1 MQKQGSGLLSYSS
14 LVHAVAGGCGSAV
27 AMSAF
32 FPLDTVR
39 TRLQL
44 EEGRTSKNTFVQ
56 MMEIYRQEGL
66 VGLYR
71 GLLPVIESLYCSNF
85 VYFYTFHGLKRVAN
99 REQAAVKDLLLA
111 MMAGSVNVMVTNPL
125 WVVNTRLKMQGVQRQ
140 RPQNGVPST
149 SSSTTTP
156 TPTTSTPAIPNHH
169 YKGMLDGLRRVWRE
183 EGLSGLWSGAASS
196 LILTVNPAIQ
206 FMVYEAAKRQA
217 QRMAG
222 NNSLSSSTVFMVG
235 AAAKTVATVLTYPIQ
250 LVQAKQRHGHS
261 YEGLSQKAGIVTL
274 LMYIL
279 RTHGPRGLFKG
290 LEAKLLQTV
299 LAAALMFVCYE
310 KIAAAVF
317 AVLMGRR
324 RVAAVAV

>member
-1 MQKQGSGLLSYSS
+1 MGKDGSGLFSYSS
-14 LVHAVAGGCGSAV
+14 LVHAIAGGCGSAV
-27 AMSAF
+27 AMATF

-44 EEGRTSKNTFVQ
+44 EEGRASKNTFTQ
-56 MMEIYRQEGL
+56 LIEIYREEGL

-99 REQAAVKDLLLA
+99 KEQAAVRDLLLA
-111 MMAGSVNVMVTNPL
+111 MVAGSVNVMATNPL
-125 WVVNTRLKMQGVQRQ
+125 WVVNTRLKMQGVHR
-140 RPQNGVPST
+140 RKPP
-149 SSSTTTP
+149 TTP
-156 TPTTSTPAIPNHH
+156 TTASTNHH
-169 YKGMLDGLRRVWRE
+169 YKGMLDGVMRVWRE
-183 EGLSGLWSGAASS
+183 EGLAGLWSGATSS
-196 LILTVNPAIQ
+196 LVLTVNPAIQ

-217 QRMAG
+217 MRVSGGRQ
-222 NNSLSSSTVFMVG
+222 LSSSTVFLVG

-261 YEGLSQKAGIVTL
+261 YEGLPQNAGIITL
-274 LMYIL
+274 MLYIL
-279 RTHGPRGLFKG
+279 RLQGPKGLFKG

-324 RVAAVAV
+324 RLVVKQ